1 MTFCVGHSKYM
12 STINRLVSNRM
23 MHLVAQRLRAMLL
36 CHQLIRAIGLLCL
49 DAPHPHPEQ
58 R

>member
-1 MTFCVGHSKYM
+1 M